1 MKDSSD
7 SEKRDVSRAVVGF
20 RVCIRNRRGFP
31 PRYSGVHR
39 FGWEEFCV
47 DAWFCACAVL
57 FLNHWLPEGCREVLG
72 KNPMT
77 AKLYYVVRLVNR
89 EDLLKDDGRDL
100 TEVPSVWKTVGWEV
114 SPLWKAASNM
124 HCFSSQWYCKKVPK
138 MFLPKSRCVHLEDF
152 YFFLF
157 HFCNHL
163 PHYAF

>member
-77 AKLYYVVRLVNR
+77 EKLYYVVRLVNR
-89 EDLLKDDGRDL
+89 EDLLKDDGGTWLKYLPYGKQWAGRYH
-100 TEVPSVWKTVGWEV
+100 
-114 SPLWKAASNM
+114 
-124 HCFSSQWYCKKVPK
+124 HCGRLPVTCIA
-138 MFLPKSRCVHLEDF
+138 FLPSGTAKRCLKCSSPKVDVST
-152 YFFLF
+152 
-157 HFCNHL
+157 
-163 PHYAF
+163 